1 MKDKDKIFYSFLLI
15 ALIFCLLLFL
25 IYKPSP
31 EIKPDPDKP
40 SLKSVTVYTEHEI
53 QRKGA
58 ENIHINIIVIKNH
71 EYIIFDTINGIDAVH
86 SASCPCYKK

>member
-1 MKDKDKIFYSFLLI
+1 MNRTVLGMLVFILCSALFFILI
-15 ALIFCLLLFL
+15 ITILSGRNKNL
-25 IYKPSP
+25 P
-31 EIKPDPDKP
+31 PDKP

-71 EYIIFDTINGIDAVH
+71 EYIIFDSKNGIEAIH
-86 SASCPCYKK
+86 SASCACYRR